1 MSNSKVWQPSDIEG
15 APPGAEG
22 EAPRRRGRIPQSAWP
37 RILELHRQGTT
48 LTGIAKEFDCTPSA
62 ISYILKKAEA
72 AGMDTRDAPE
82 TETAPT
88 PAASAP
94 EPAEAPPA
102 PPRPATTGQLSLPTT
117 PPRPAAAAPEGRQP
131 GTRLT
136 GQIGLKNMTPST
148 PVPPTPPPVPAPVA
162 PPPAPAAAGA
172 TAGDKPA
179 PAAAGGAGR
188 SEPAP
193 VDATEGRLRE
203 TARAALIAY
212 RSWRQTP
219 GETSIQTLGDAVH
232 ELRRVLA
239 RIEIDMSASRRNEQA
254 ARPIPIPWHRAARR
268 NNPQGSTES

>member
-15 APPGAEG
+15 APPEAEG

-82 TETAPT
+82 TETAPA

-94 EPAEAPPA
+94 EPAEA